1 MPRSAISKFCGKMKK
16 LKIKSNSNPRKVVP
30 SGKYKPTRKDQS
42 VVTLMD
48 GGITQ
53 SRQVLAAV
61 SESMGET
68 SEDPGSSN
76 GNGDKRCGR
85 QAFWRPVKS
94 AYQAPEVQI

>member
-1 MPRSAISKFCGKMKK
+1 MDNFPE
-16 LKIKSNSNPRKVVP
+16 
-30 SGKYKPTRKDQS
+30 KYQSTGKDQL

-53 SRQVLAAV
+53 SHQVLSVV

-85 QAFWRPVKS
+85 QDFWRPVKS
-94 AYQAPEVQI
+94 ACSAPEVRK

>member
-1 MPRSAISKFCGKMKK
+1 
-16 LKIKSNSNPRKVVP
+16 
-30 SGKYKPTRKDQS
+30 
-42 VVTLMD
+42 MD

-85 QAFWRPVKS
+85 HNNWRSLKS
-94 AYQAPEVQI
+94 DCLVPEVRA

>member
-1 MPRSAISKFCGKMKK
+1 
-16 LKIKSNSNPRKVVP
+16 
-30 SGKYKPTRKDQS
+30 
-42 VVTLMD
+42 MD

-85 QAFWRPVKS
+85 QEYWRPVKS
-94 AYQAPEVQI
+94 AYSAREVRI

>member
-1 MPRSAISKFCGKMKK
+1 MDNFPE
-16 LKIKSNSNPRKVVP
+16 
-30 SGKYKPTRKDQS
+30 KYQSTGKDQL

-53 SRQVLAAV
+53 SHQVLSVV

-85 QAFWRPVKS
+85 QYFWRPVKS
-94 AYQAPEVQI
+94 ACSAPEVRK